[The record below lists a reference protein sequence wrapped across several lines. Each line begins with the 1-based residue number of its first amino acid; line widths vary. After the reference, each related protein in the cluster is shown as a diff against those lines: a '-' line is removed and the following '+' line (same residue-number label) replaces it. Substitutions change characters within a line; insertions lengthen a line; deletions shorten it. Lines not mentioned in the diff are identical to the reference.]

1 MRIIS
6 LILLFAFGSFSQIDF
21 SSLVYDYSGMPDLV
35 QYQARDAAALD
46 YRYYPSSSK
55 NLMIILHGSGY
66 HSRYLYKLAKTLS
79 NSKVAQVITPDLRGH
94 GMRPIKRG
102 DIDYIG
108 QLDDDLDDLVQF
120 CIKIYR
126 PENIFIAGH
135 SSGGGLALR
144 LMGNNKRHQADG
156 YVLLAPYLAHDA
168 PTTNT
173 ESGWAKPAM
182 IKVILAHMLNGFGLH
197 WLDHSVTI
205 EFNLPKEYRD
215 GSETLAYT
223 HALVTSFSPRDY
235 QNDLQKNSKVALVVV
250 GEDDEAMNA
259 SEYPKLLS
267 LNPNI
272 DLTIL
277 PQVNHM
283 GIVTNDRAINFV
295 SKWLNKMGTN

>member
-1 MRIIS
+1 MRFIIWI
-6 LILLFAFGSFSQIDF
+6 LLLFAAGGFAEIDF
-21 SSLVYDYSGMPDLV
+21 SSLMYDYSGIPDPM
-35 QYQARDAAALD
+35 QYQARDTATLD
-46 YRYYPSSSK
+46 YRYYPSYSK

-79 NSKVAQVITPDLRGH
+79 DNKVAQVVTPDLRGH
-94 GMRPIKRG
+94 GVRPTKRG
-102 DIDYIG
+102 DIVYIG

-120 CIKIYR
+120 CITTYR

-173 ESGWAKPAM
+173 ESGWAKPSM
-182 IKVILAHMLNGFGLH
+182 MKVILAHMLNGFGLH
-197 WLDHSVTI
+197 WLDHAVTI

-223 HALVTSFSPRDY
+223 HALITSFSPVDY
-235 QNDLQKNSKVALVVV
+235 QNDLQKTSMKTLVVV

-259 SEYPKLLS
+259 LAYQKLLS
-267 LNPNI
+267 INPNI
-272 DLTIL
+272 ELTIL
-277 PQVNHM
+277 PKVNHM
-283 GIVTNDRAINFV
+283 GIVTNDSLAGVV
-295 SKWLNKMGTN
+295 SKWLNK